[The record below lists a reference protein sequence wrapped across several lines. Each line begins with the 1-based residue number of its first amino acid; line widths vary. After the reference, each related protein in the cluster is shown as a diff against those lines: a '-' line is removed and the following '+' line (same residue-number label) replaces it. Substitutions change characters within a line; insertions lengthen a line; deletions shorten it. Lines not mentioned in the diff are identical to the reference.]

1 MPSSL
6 IIKCAASIA
15 YRNWNIAFAE
25 SATAGRMCSEFSLTP
40 DSGKILRGGI
50 CCYEIFIKEQ
60 ILKVPHKLIKQYTAE
75 SAEVTLEMA
84 KNATRFFNSNVT
96 VAVTGLTAPGGSETE
111 DKPVGTMFLCIITP
125 VGTIHDRTVFSGSPE
140 EIIKQV
146 IERAA
151 ALITEQ
157 LTINN

>member
-1 MPSSL
+1 MPLSL
-6 IIKCAASIA
+6 INKCAASIA
-15 YRNWNIAFAE
+15 DRNWNIAFAE

-40 DSGKILRGGI
+40 ESGKILRGGI

-60 ILKVPHKLIKQYTAE
+60 ILKIPHELIELYSAE
-75 SAEVTLEMA
+75 SAQVTFEMA
-84 KNATRFFNSNVT
+84 KNASRFFNAKIT
-96 VAVTGLTAPGGSETE
+96 VAVTGLTAPGGSETK

-125 VGTIHDRTVFSGSPE
+125 LGVIQDRTVFSGSPE
-140 EIIKQV
+140 EIIQKV